1 MRVRLQ
7 ESEHKLGLSMPIELA
22 KERITQL
29 EAEATS
35 LERYY
40 FLTLQLLRDNF
51 RLKLSVVYFVLV
63 SLCEDFVSG
72 FVLPCDHVNVQM
84 FTN

>member
-1 MRVRLQ
+1 LRVRLQ

-35 LERYY
+35 FERYS
-40 FLTLQLLRDNF
+40 FLTMQL
-51 RLKLSVVYFVLV
+51 YFVLDFLYMK
-63 SLCEDFVSG
+63 SLCY
-72 FVLPCDHVNVQM
+72 HVIMYIYRCSQIETMFLNPNVH
-84 FTN
+84 